1 MKHLFRAF
9 AIGLITVFTVSCGKK
24 KAETGFYFWESGPR
38 PDAYDFRILDSA
50 KTRHIYLK
58 MFEVHWNQAL
68 REGVPQADLDYLAWD
83 FQDSL
88 SLRMASDRWNLIPV
102 VFIHP
107 EVFKYAG
114 AKSGEKL
121 AKRVFNRV
129 IDHVRNRALYRD
141 YSELSAEDSVI
152 RFDELRIPKRAKP
165 VKERITEIQIDCDWT
180 ESGKDQY
187 FEFLRELKKVAGDIR
202 ISVTLRL
209 YPFRYPE
216 KAGVPPADKAV
227 LMCYNMGDL
236 EKQDTVNS
244 ILDAAVLESYL
255 KPAKKYPL
263 DLDVALP
270 AFDWAVWYRSGKL
283 KGLLRSRGEVAAVIG
298 ASRAMSANARSRA
311 VMMDTV
317 LGKDYF
323 RLGDV
328 VKLEKPDAQS
338 LEEAATLLNKYL
350 PGKIQRIVFFDASSE
365 HLKTYRNGIY
375 RAIQKF

>member
-1 MKHLFRAF
+1 
-9 AIGLITVFTVSCGKK
+9 
-24 KAETGFYFWESGPR
+24 
-38 PDAYDFRILDSA
+38 
-50 KTRHIYLK
+50 

-129 IDHVRNRALYRD
+129 IDHFRNRVLYRD
-141 YSELSAEDSVI
+141 YSELSAEDSAI

-180 ESGKDQY
+180 ESGKEQY
-187 FEFLRELKKVAGDIR
+187 FEFLKELKKEAGDIR

-216 KAGVPPADKAV
+216 KAGVPPADKAI

-236 EKQDTVNS
+236 EKQDTENS

-263 DLDVALP
+263 DLDLALP

-283 KGLLRSRGEVAAVIG
+283 KGLLRSREEVAAVIG
-298 ASRAMSANARSRA
+298 ASRAISVGSQSRT

-317 LGKDYF
+317 FGKDYF

-328 VKLEKPDAQS
+328 VKLEKPDARS
-338 LEEAATLLNKYL
+338 LEDAATLLNKYL
-350 PGKIQRIVFFDASSE
+350 PGKIHRIVFFDASSE

-375 RAIQKF
+375 QAVQKF